1 MKRTLLTRGLLLSS
15 SLSLP
20 STTLAIQKN
29 TSFAS
34 RNLSSSSTMPVIQ
47 KKLFLLRHGQAVH
60 NPRAEKAKD
69 EGCSH
74 DTFIQI
80 MKEDDALDAPL
91 TALGQQQ
98 AIDNRI
104 RNGHKLGNI
113 ELVVSSP
120 LSRALCTADLTICPE
135 KGLTIDGK
143 HDGDNVIVKPPRIV
157 IEDLREINGYL
168 LNAKRRSKDE
178 LIAEFHDSW
187 DFTSLTSNHDDLWT
201 DELESQKSC
210 AERCYKGLIHLM
222 AERQEQEMLMVAH
235 GGLFRFV
242 MMLHPNVIAVDDREE
257 YQKRFGNCEL
267 RQYDVEYYTNVNDI
281 ADWKHLQTLLVES
294 NDGDTVEISEERPLI
309 VLKEVQ

>member
-1 MKRTLLTRGLLLSS
+1 
-15 SLSLP
+15 
-20 STTLAIQKN
+20 
-29 TSFAS
+29 
-34 RNLSSSSTMPVIQ
+34 MPVIQ

-74 DTFIQI
+74 ETFIQT

-135 KGLTIDGK
+135 NGLTIDGK
-143 HDGDNVIVKPPRIV
+143 HNGDETIIVKPPRIV

-178 LIAEFHDSW
+178 LMAEFHDSW

-210 AERCYKGLIHLM
+210 AERCYQGLIHLM
-222 AERQEQEMLMVAH
+222 TERQEQEMLMVAH

-242 MMLHPNVIAVDDREE
+242 MMLHPNVIVVDDREE
-257 YQKRFGNCEL
+257 RQKRFGNCEL
-267 RQYDVEYYTNVNDI
+267 RQYDVEYYTNVNDVV
-281 ADWKHLQTLLVES
+281 DWKHLQTLLVES
-294 NDGDTVEISEERPLI
+294 DDDVAMEITAERPLI